1 MWRYRTLSHRYRQF
15 ELLEQNTQETHGVQ
29 KFISTLTLM
38 IQQVSYC
45 FATIGQES
53 THVSQFAN
61 FLNDEK
67 KYLPRVISNC

>member
-1 MWRYRTLSHRYRQF
+1 
-15 ELLEQNTQETHGVQ
+15 
-29 KFISTLTLM
+29 M

-53 THVSQFAN
+53 TQVSQFAN

-67 KYLPRVISNC
+67 NITKNN